1 MNIEFYQ
8 EFITLAE
15 TRNFWEASE
24 RLFMNQS
31 TLSKHIKC
39 LEDELGMPLFV
50 RTTRHVELT
59 EYGKTLLP
67 YAIRLVQTFY
77 DSNTALLKTKSKLS
91 GQIIVGSIPDM
102 DSHGITN
109 VFHSFF
115 QSYPQYNIKSIEEDP
130 NNLIPMLREQKCD
143 FIFTRESK
151 LEFEQNFKNDKEIT
165 RIPYLRDYMVA
176 VLPKGHP
183 LAGEKEV
190 HLRDLKEENFCL
202 LKETSMLYDFA
213 VSKCSEAGFLPNVVF
228 TSERLANLFDMVSLG
243 NGVSLL
249 MNYHTIIPSK
259 NPDIIA
265 SLGFAKVPIS
275 PTIYTQISLCYLSE
289 TVLSPA
295 AKDFVGFCEK
305 AFIARDFTTAR
316 F

>member
-1 MNIEFYQ
+1 MNISYYQ

-77 DSNTALLKTKSKLS
+77 DSNTALLKIKSKLN

-102 DSHGITN
+102 DSYGITN
-109 VFHSFF
+109 IFHNFLESF
-115 QSYPQYNIKSIEEDP
+115 PNYNIKSLEEDP
-130 NNLIPMLREQKCD
+130 KDLLPMLREQKCD
-143 FIFTRESK
+143 FVFTRESK
-151 LEFEQNFKNDKEIT
+151 LDFEQNFKNEKEIT
-165 RIPYLRDYMVA
+165 RVPYLRDHMVA

-183 LAGEKEV
+183 LAQEKEV
-190 HLRDLKEENFCL
+190 PLHDLKGEDFCL

-228 TSERLANLFDMVSLG
+228 TSERLANLYDMVSLG

-249 MNYHTIIPSK
+249 MNYHTIIRSN
-259 NPDIIA
+259 NPDLIA
-265 SLGFAKVPIS
+265 SRGFTTVPVT
-275 PTIYTQISLCYLSE
+275 PTIYTQISLCYLSDS
-289 TVLSPA
+289 VLSPA
-295 AKDFVGFCEK
+295 AKDFVDFCEK
-305 AFIARDFTTAR
+305 AFIAQAGS
-316 F
+316 